1 MMKILAQQLLFDTNF
16 RNSYRYHAKKVGK
29 KLLMHLENIQFR
41 MFFRMYY
48 SILVLILFHQSL

>member
-16 RNSYRYHAKKVGK
+16 RNACRYHDKEVGK

-41 MFFRMYY
+41 MFFRIYY

>member
-16 RNSYRYHAKKVGK
+16 RNAYRYHAKKVGK
-29 KLLMHLENIQFR
+29 KLLMQLENIQFR

-48 SILVLILFHQSL
+48 SILVLILFHQS